1 MIPHA
6 WLSSPAKP
14 TMRTQYGFTLIETL
28 VALAILAI
36 VVSIAAP
43 SFTRTLQSNRAAVMS
58 NELLGAM
65 QIARSEALKRRTDV
79 TLCRRNVAGDAC
91 ENGTDWTVGWLMIQ
105 GANVIRIWEPT
116 TGITLN
122 GPVNGVTYRSTGL
135 TTLVAAQSFSI
146 ETPSCRRTVSVSLTG
161 NAFVNQNG
169 CQSP

>member
-1 MIPHA
+1 
-6 WLSSPAKP
+6 
-14 TMRTQYGFTLIETL
+14 MRTQYGFTLIETL

-91 ENGTDWTVGWLMIQ
+91 ESGTDWTAGWLMIQ
-105 GANVIRIWEPT
+105 GTNVIRVWEPT
-116 TGITLN
+116 TGITLT
-122 GPVNGVTYRSTGL
+122 GLADGVTYRSTGL
-135 TTLVAAQSFSI
+135 TTLAAVQSFSI